1 LSHSTKNRLQEDLLQ
16 AGGSPSYATQALLQN
31 LAEARARARDLGG
44 LRGLERPFV
53 TVAYAQSLDGS
64 ITIARGQRYTLSGP
78 ASMQFAHVLRAT
90 HDGILVGVGT
100 VLADD
105 PELTVRLVA
114 GPDPQRVVV
123 DSRLRTPDQAK
134 LLTRPHPGG
143 GRSVWIATTSAQ
155 PQSAGA
161 NDVSMSGGDGAFVS
175 DDVRRSRTAHLE
187 SRGARILD
195 CPARP
200 DGWVDLGALLRRL
213 ASEGIAHV
221 MVEGGSRIIT
231 SLIEA
236 QQVDYLIVTVVPQL
250 LGGLPAFAPLARLAG
265 VGAAARVER
274 WVTARLGDDVVLGG
288 ALAWPAR

>member
-1 LSHSTKNRLQEDLLQ
+1 LSHSTKNRLQEVLLQ
-16 AGGSPSYATQALLQN
+16 DGVSPSYATQALLQN
-31 LAEARARARDLGG
+31 LAEARARATGLG
-44 LRGLERPFV
+44 RAFV

-78 ASMQFAHVLRAT
+78 ASMQFAHALRAT

-105 PELTVRLVA
+105 PALTVRLVA
-114 GPDPQRVVV
+114 GVDPQRIVV
-123 DSRLRTPDQAK
+123 DSRLRTPPQAK
-134 LLTRPHPGG
+134 LLTGPGA
-143 GRSVWIATTSAQ
+143 RSVWIATA
-155 PQSAGA
+155 SAGA
-161 NDVSMSGGDGAFVS
+161 NDIAVDVS

-187 SRGARILD
+187 SRGARILN

-200 DGWVDLGALLRRL
+200 DGWVDLGALLRQL
-213 ASEGIAHV
+213 STDGIAHV

-231 SLIEA
+231 SLLEA

-250 LGGLPAFAPLARLAG
+250 LGGLPAFAPLGRVAG
-265 VGAAARVER
+265 LGATARVER

-288 ALAWPAR
+288 ALAWPTR

>member
-1 LSHSTKNRLQEDLLQ
+1 MSPSIQNHLQEDLLQ
-16 AGGSPSYATQALLQN
+16 AGVSPSYATQALLQN
-31 LAEARARARDLGG
+31 LAEARARATGLG
-44 LRGLERPFV
+44 RAFV

-78 ASMQFAHVLRAT
+78 ASMQFAHALRAT

-123 DSRLRTPDQAK
+123 DSRLRTPPQAK
-134 LLTRPHPGG
+134 LLARPGS
-143 GRSVWIATTSAQ
+143 RSVWIATAS
-155 PQSAGA
+155 SGA
-161 NDVSMSGGDGAFVS
+161 NDRADGS
-175 DDVRRSRTAHLE
+175 DDVRRSRLAHLE
-187 SRGARILD
+187 SRGARILN
-195 CPARP
+195 CSARP
-200 DGWVDLGALLRRL
+200 DGWVDLGALLRQL
-213 ASEGIAHV
+213 ATEGIAHL

-231 SLIEA
+231 SLLEA

-250 LGGLPAFAPLARLAG
+250 LGGLPAFAPLGRLAG
-265 VGAAARVER
+265 LGATARVEQ